1 MINDTH
7 SSPEALVVAKGLS
20 KSFAT
25 NKVLDGIDLTVKKGR
40 IVGLIGPNGAGKTTV
55 LRCLLG
61 LSTYRGD
68 IRVLGMSP
76 LQQRQEILQDVCFI
90 ADTAIL
96 PQWLKV
102 SQALT
107 YLEGIHPR
115 FNRDKA
121 ERLLQKTSIPQHKK
135 VSQLSKGMITQL
147 HLALVMAID
156 AKLLVLDEP
165 TLGLDILYRK
175 EFYTTLLNDYFD
187 DDKTI
192 IITTHQ
198 VEEIEGILTDLLFIK
213 DGKLI
218 LDTEMEA
225 LEQQFFEIKLRP
237 EQLEQAR
244 ELAPISEQQVM
255 GGAAFIFEKRP
266 GDTDLE
272 QRLADFGD
280 TKTPSITDLFVAK
293 MQQR

>member
-55 LRCLLG
+55 LKCLLG

>member
-1 MINDTH
+1 MNNTTTNAD
-7 SSPEALVVAKGLS
+7 SALVVTRGLS
-20 KSFAT
+20 KSFAN
-25 NKVLDGIDLTVKKGR
+25 NKVLDGIDLTVNKGR

-55 LRCLLG
+55 LKCLLG
-61 LSTYRGD
+61 LSTYQGH
-68 IRVLGMSP
+68 ISILGMNP
-76 LQQRQEILQDVCFI
+76 LRQRQQVLQDVCFI

-102 SQALT
+102 SQALI
-107 YLEGIHPR
+107 YLQGVHPR
-115 FNRDKA
+115 FNREKA
-121 ERLLQKTSIPQHKK
+121 ERLLEKTSIPLDKK

-175 EFYTTLLNDYFD
+175 EFYATLLNDYFD
-187 DDKTI
+187 QDKTI
-192 IITTHQ
+192 IVTTHQ

-225 LEQQFFEIKLRP
+225 LEQQFFEVKLRP

-244 ELAPISEQQVM
+244 KLAPISEQAVL
-255 GGAAFIFEKRP
+255 GGAAFIYEKRP

-272 QRLADFGD
+272 QRLAQLGN
-280 TKTPSITDLFVAK
+280 TTTPSITDLFVAK

>member
-1 MINDTH
+1 MNNSTH
-7 SSPEALVVAKGLS
+7 SDDAALVVTRGLS
-20 KSFAT
+20 KSFAN

-40 IVGLIGPNGAGKTTV
+40 IVGLIGPNGAGKTTA
-55 LRCLLG
+55 LKCLLG
-61 LSTYRGD
+61 LSTYQGE
-68 IRVLGMSP
+68 ISVLGLNP
-76 LQQRQEILQDVCFI
+76 LQQRQQVLQDVCFI

-102 SQALT
+102 SQALV
-107 YLEGIHPR
+107 YLQGVHPR
-115 FNRDKA
+115 FNPAKA
-121 ERLLQKTSIPQHKK
+121 TRLLQKTSIPLDKK

-175 EFYTTLLNDYFD
+175 EFYATLLNDYFD

-192 IITTHQ
+192 IVTTHQ

-237 EQLEQAR
+237 DQLEQAR
-244 ELAPISEQQVM
+244 LLAPISEQPVL

-272 QRLADFGD
+272 QRLAEFGN